1 MVELPEGK
9 MKSREGTVVDSDDLL
24 AEMSATAQA
33 MGEELG
39 KTESFSPAEK
49 EQLYKQVG
57 YGALKY
63 FLLKV
68 SPRKSMMFDPKAS
81 IDFIGNTGP
90 FIQFNHVRARSVLR
104 KADMSHEALL
114 QGLKDA
120 APAFDADER
129 YLLQLALGLPEVIH
143 QAAEQYD
150 PSLLANFSYD
160 VMKAYSSWY
169 ADHPILQ
176 EADESVR
183 LGRLGLSE
191 LAAQVVARAMGL
203 LGIEMP
209 ERM

>member
-1 MVELPEGK
+1 
-9 MKSREGTVVDSDDLL
+9 
-24 AEMSATAQA
+24 
-33 MGEELG
+33 
-39 KTESFSPAEK
+39 
-49 EQLYKQVG
+49 
-57 YGALKY
+57 
-63 FLLKV
+63 
-68 SPRKSMMFDPKAS
+68 
-81 IDFIGNTGP
+81 
-90 FIQFNHVRARSVLR
+90 
-104 KADMSHEALL
+104 
-114 QGLKDA
+114 
-120 APAFDADER
+120 
-129 YLLQLALGLPEVIH
+129 LALGLPEVIH